1 MITKSALEK
10 LLKREIIEIQ
20 FNKKDGTKRTMLC
33 SLKHEFLP
41 PLSTSSVDTKKKVK
55 RENDEVLAA
64 WDLEKDAFRS
74 FRLNSI
80 IDYQVVSEGYEL

>member
-10 LLKREIIEIQ
+10 LLKREIVEVQ

-33 SLKHEFLP
+33 SLKHNILP
-41 PLSTSSVDTKKKVK
+41 STSDTTSNVAKKLK
-55 RENDEVLAA
+55 RENNGVIAA

-74 FRLNSI
+74 FRLDSV